1 MQHLWFSHLPKSDQE
16 NFKKLVLGSKKVL
29 DRLQEICYN
38 TIQSGVV
45 PAKADYDSPSWAYIQ
60 ADRNGYLRAFKE
72 IHDLLNLESDKDR
85 K

>member
-1 MQHLWFSHLPKSDQE
+1 MQHLWFSHLPKSEQE

-38 TIQSGVV
+38 TIHDGVV
-45 PAKADYDSPSWAYIQ
+45 PSKGDYDNPSWAYKQ
-60 ADRNGYLRAFKE
+60 ADRNGYLRAFQE
-72 IHDLLNLESDKDR
+72 IHDLLKLESDKDR